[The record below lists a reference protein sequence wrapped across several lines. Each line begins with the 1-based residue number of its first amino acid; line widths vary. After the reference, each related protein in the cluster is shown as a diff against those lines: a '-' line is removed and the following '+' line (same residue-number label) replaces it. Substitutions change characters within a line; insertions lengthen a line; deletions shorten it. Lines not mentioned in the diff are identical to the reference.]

1 MTLLHKIDH
10 YKSTIDEMQLFESD
24 LLNDIKAYYRIIF
37 TWSSNAVE
45 GNTLTKSET
54 KVLLED
60 GLTVLFRCS
69 FSALYSA
76 IILHQTSDKNTY

>member
-24 LLNDIKAYYRIIF
+24 LLNDIKAYYRIVF
-37 TWSSNAVE
+37 TWSSNALE

>member
-24 LLNDIKAYYRIIF
+24 LLNDIKAYYRIVF
-37 TWSSNAVE
+37 TWSSNALE

-76 IILHQTSDKNTY
+76 IILHQTSD